1 MLNDIRQ
8 AIRMLWKQPGFSAV
22 AAATLALGIG
32 ANTAIFSVLNGVL
45 IEPLPFPNV
54 DRLILLSVTRPA
66 QGERALPFSYP
77 SFADVRTRT
86 RSIDDAAA
94 WSLGQFNVTSGE
106 PEVVQYA
113 VVTSD
118 FFSVLQTQPALGRGF
133 RPADDLPGAPAAV
146 IISHRLWQQRFGGDP
161 QAPSRSLRL
170 NGRAF
175 EVVGVMP
182 AAFRFLTFRTDTDI
196 WIPLGSDP
204 FVDRRYA
211 RAVRS
216 MGVIGRLAPGATMA
230 SAQSEMDAIAAVLA
244 RDQAEDRG
252 LGIEVLG
259 LREQVVGTLERA
271 LAVLTAAVGLVLL
284 IACSNVANL
293 LLARGAARR
302 REMAIRAALGA
313 RRSRLAQQLLVEH
326 LMLALVGGSAGLLL
340 GSWALDLLALV
351 PRDAPSLFVPYTLGP
366 ERIAVDARVVA
377 FTVLLS
383 LGVAVLFGLG
393 PALAGARTDLVSA
406 LSTGHGSLGAGR
418 RESRTRAALVVVE
431 VALCTTLLVGAGL
444 LIRTL
449 SNLERVDPGFDPAD
463 ALAFDVN
470 LPAPR
475 YADPRQPRRF
485 VGDAV
490 DQLARLP
497 GVRAAGAVE
506 FLPLTGFDSTSGL
519 FIEGRPPARA
529 GEELRIH
536 YRSATPAYFRA
547 MGIRLV
553 SGRGFS
559 ETDTESAPRVALIN
573 ETMAQLLWPDTH
585 PVGARAALTLESL
598 RFRRDGPPQI
608 DTALGMREIV
618 GVIADVRHSG
628 LAQAAVPEMYVPF
641 SQRPVRSMTV
651 VVRTTSGH
659 DPGDFIDA
667 ARKIVHAID
676 PEQPIANQGL
686 VSDLVSASV
695 ARPRFN
701 ALLLTSFTVLAVV
714 LSVVGLYSVIA
725 CSVADRTAEIGIRV
739 ALGGTAR
746 DVATLVI
753 GQGVKLVAL
762 GLALGVAGARVL
774 GRSMEGLLFGV
785 NASDPAIFGAAA
797 AILTIAA
804 LGACALPARRAL
816 AIDPIAA
823 LRSE

>member
-1 MLNDIRQ
+1 MLNDLRQ
-8 AIRMLWKQPGFSAV
+8 AIRLLWKQPGFSAV

-45 IEPLPFPNV
+45 IEPLPFPDA

-66 QGERALPFSYP
+66 QRERTLPFSYP
-77 SFADVRTRT
+77 SFADVKARA
-86 RSIDDAAA
+86 RSVDDAAA
-94 WSLGQFNVTSGE
+94 WSLGQFNLTSGE

-113 VVTSD
+113 VVTSN

-133 RPADDLPGAPAAV
+133 RPADDLPGAPAVV
-146 IISHRLWQQRFGGDP
+146 IISHRLWQRQFGGDP
-161 QAPSRSLRL
+161 QAPSRSVRL
-170 NGRAF
+170 NGRPF

-182 AAFRFLTFRTDTDI
+182 GGFRFLTFRTDTDV
-196 WIPLGSDP
+196 WMPLGSDP

-216 MGVIGRLAPGATMA
+216 MGVIGRLTRGATIG
-230 SAQSEMDAIAAVLA
+230 SAQREMDSIATALA
-244 RDQAEDRG
+244 REQVDDRG

-259 LREQVVGTLERA
+259 LREQVVGTLARA

-313 RRSRLAQQLLVEH
+313 RRSRLARQLLVEH
-326 LMLALVGGSAGLLL
+326 VTLALVGGSAGLLL
-340 GSWALDLLALV
+340 GSWALDLFALV
-351 PRDAPSLFVPYTLGP
+351 PRDAPSLFVPYTLGVD
-366 ERIAVDARVVA
+366 RIAVDGRVIA

-383 LGVAVLFGLG
+383 LAVAVLFGLG
-393 PALAGARTDLVSA
+393 PALSGARTDLVSA
-406 LSTGHGSLGAGR
+406 LSTGHGSLGPGR
-418 RESRTRAALVVVE
+418 RESHTRAALVIVE

-449 SNLERVDPGFDPAD
+449 SNLERVDPGFDPAG

-475 YADPRQPRRF
+475 YADPQRPRRF
-485 VGDAV
+485 VADAV
-490 DQLARLP
+490 DRLARLP
-497 GVRAAGAVE
+497 GVGAAGVVE
-506 FLPLTGFDSTSGL
+506 FMPLTGFDSTSSL
-519 FIEGRPPARA
+519 FIEGRPPARR
-529 GEELRIH
+529 GEELRVH
-536 YRSATPAYFRA
+536 YRSATPDYFRA

-559 ETDTESAPRVALIN
+559 ETDTETAPRVAVVN
-573 ETMAQLLWPDTH
+573 ETLAQLLWPDAE
-585 PVGARAALTLESL
+585 PIGARAALTLESL

-608 DTALGMREIV
+608 DTALGMRQIV

-641 SQRPVRSMTV
+641 AQRPVRSMTV
-651 VVRTTSGH
+651 VVRTTPGH
-659 DPGDFIDA
+659 DPNEFVGA
-667 ARKIVHAID
+667 ARKIVNGID
-676 PEQPIANQGL
+676 PEQPIANQAL
-686 VSDLVSASV
+686 VRDLVSASV

-701 ALLLTSFTVLAVV
+701 ALLLASFTALAVV
-714 LSVVGLYSVIA
+714 LSVVGLYGVVA
-725 CSVADRTAEIGIRV
+725 YSVADRKAEIGIRV

-746 DVATLVI
+746 DVAGLVI
-753 GQGVKLVAL
+753 GEGLKLVAI
-762 GLALGVAGARVL
+762 GFALGVTGALVL
-774 GRSMEGLLFGV
+774 GRSMESLLFGV
-785 NASDPAIFGAAA
+785 NASDPAVFGAAA
-797 AILTIAA
+797 AILGIAA
-804 LGACALPARRAL
+804 LGACAIPARRAL